1 MQGQWKTEYPVLAR
15 LASDIDA
22 AKRELGVENAF
33 VRLSSRSPKDAALS
47 RAGTLNLVPSRT
59 LPLSLSLS
67 ALEALTSMLQAFV
80 RCWKASWRR

>member
-1 MQGQWKTEYPVLAR
+1 MQGQLKAEYPVLAR

-47 RAGTLNLVPSRT
+47 RAGTLNLAPSRT
-59 LPLSLSLS
+59 LCPWS
-67 ALEALTSMLQAFV
+67 ADRSTRKAFV